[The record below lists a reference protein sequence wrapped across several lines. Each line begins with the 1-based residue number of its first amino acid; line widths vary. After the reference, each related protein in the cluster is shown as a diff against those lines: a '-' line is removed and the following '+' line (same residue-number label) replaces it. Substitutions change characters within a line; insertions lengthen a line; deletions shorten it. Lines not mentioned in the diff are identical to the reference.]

1 MSSQSEKFKIGLFVI
16 VSVLLGVSFV
26 IWLGASRWFQVSNK
40 VVAYF
45 TESVQ
50 GLETGSPVK
59 FRGVSVGRVYDI
71 SMAPDA
77 QHIEVVMSL
86 NSTFKTRGD
95 LGVKMNLLGITGQ
108 KYLEMERFEENVR
121 KPKPDLN
128 FEPPYP
134 VITTYPSDIQEF
146 GNALDNLFQKVK
158 AVDLERVSENLV
170 RVTSKLDKLL
180 SDPKIQSLPTEISD
194 TVNEFKRAARRM
206 DNEVKRLQFSK
217 RMGKTL
223 DNTEELIGEGARTVR
238 SADRFIRRTDN
249 NLNRLAQKL
258 EKSADK
264 LDEFL
269 RMIKN
274 KPSTIVF
281 GAPKRDKD

>member
-1 MSSQSEKFKIGLFVI
+1 MSSQSEKFKIGLFVTT
-16 VSVLLGVSFV
+16 SVLVGVAFV

-71 SMAPDA
+71 NMAPDA
-77 QHIEVVMSL
+77 QHVEVVMSL
-86 NSTFKTRGD
+86 DSNFNISQD

-108 KYLEMERFEENVR
+108 KYLEMERYEKDTR
-121 KPKPDLN
+121 RLQPKMAFD
-128 FEPPYP
+128 PPYP

-158 AVDLERVSENLV
+158 TVDLARVSDNLV
-170 RVTSKLDKLL
+170 RVTAKLDKLL
-180 SDPKIQSLPTEISD
+180 SDSKVQSLPTEISE
-194 TVNEFKRAARRM
+194 TVNEFKNAARRM
-206 DNEVKRLQFSK
+206 NNEVRRLQFSK
-217 RMGKTL
+217 RMGNTL
-223 DNTEELIGEGARTVR
+223 DKTHDLINEGTRTVR

-249 NLNRLAQKL
+249 NLNRLSQKL

-281 GAPKRDKD
+281 GAPKKKD

>member
-1 MSSQSEKFKIGLFVI
+1 MPSQSEKFKIGLFVI
-16 VSVLLGVSFV
+16 ICVLLGVGFV
-26 IWLGASRWFQVSNK
+26 IWLGASRWFQVSHK

-71 SMAPDA
+71 NMAPDA
-77 QHIEVVMSL
+77 QHIEVIMSL
-86 NSTFKTRGD
+86 DSTFKTSKD

-108 KYLEMERFEENVR
+108 KYLEMERFEKDVR
-121 KPKPDLN
+121 RARPKLS

-134 VITTYPSDIQEF
+134 VITTYPSDIKEF

-158 AVDLERVSENLV
+158 AVDLERISDNLI
-170 RVTSKLDKLL
+170 RITTKLNKLL
-180 SDPKIQSLPTEISD
+180 GDPKIQSLPTEISQ
-194 TVNEFKRAARRM
+194 TVEEFKMAARRM
-206 DNEVKRLQFSK
+206 DNEVRRLQFSK
-217 RMGKTL
+217 KMGQTFESA
-223 DNTEELIGEGARTVR
+223 EELIGEGSRTVR

-249 NLNRLAQKL
+249 NLNRLSQKL

-281 GAPKRDKD
+281 GAPKEKK